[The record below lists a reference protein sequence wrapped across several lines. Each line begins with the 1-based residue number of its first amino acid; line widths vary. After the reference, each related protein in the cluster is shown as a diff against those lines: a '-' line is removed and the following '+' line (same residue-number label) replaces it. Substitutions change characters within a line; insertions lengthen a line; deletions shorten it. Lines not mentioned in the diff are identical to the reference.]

1 MWRTIKR
8 SMATKCLWNPP
19 LRRKATDVQWERF
32 NLAVSQDGI
41 LPLTL
46 PAAVSGLSSLS
57 FLSTLL
63 SFNEDSEGERHA
75 LCRWTY
81 QERRH
86 LLPSLWYST
95 GNLEEWDVSVPT
107 EGTFTVPVLWDRSL
121 SSPDSCGVTALKGL
135 CSQFM
140 KMDEQIR
147 WPQGCVI
154 ELLWCLYL

>member
-8 SMATKCLWNPP
+8 SMETKCLWNPP

-41 LPLTL
+41 LPLSH

-86 LLPSLWYST
+86 LPPSLWCST
-95 GNLEEWDVSVPT
+95 GSLEEWDVSI
-107 EGTFTVPVLWDRSL
+107 
-121 SSPDSCGVTALKGL
+121 SPHRGNLYSAGALGHITIV
-135 CSQFM
+135 SRF
-140 KMDEQIR
+140 
-147 WPQGCVI
+147 
-154 ELLWCLYL
+154 LWCNCLKRFVLSVHEDGWTN